1 MNILEDDTTK
11 DELVTAKDIE
21 GITKCYIANDDY
33 PDGLL
38 IDVGD
43 VDEEDGTVNE
53 LDVLGDGSCIAT
65 YNLDGDATD
74 LSVDYDGTANGDGIL
89 GYDEIEAIF
98 LEIFAISRSLER
110 SERIAFLGPIG
121 TYTHQAA
128 ESRFGANAKY
138 LPLLNIQAVFKAIT
152 NKEAKYGIV
161 PIENNTE
168 GVVGITLDSLKKYDV
183 KIVSEIC
190 MDIHHSFASYQDD
203 LKNIKR
209 IYSHPQGY
217 NQCINFLETHSL
229 LDVEFIPTEST
240 AKAAMMASEDKYSGA
255 ICSKIAAK
263 LYNVPLLFE
272 KIEDNLAN
280 RTRFI
285 VISDFKTQKSG
296 NDKTSVIAKTSHK
309 TGALFELLKKFKDK
323 NINLLK
329 IESRPNKDDTFNTW
343 FYIDFEGHID
353 DEDVKDIINSEDM
366 IWLGSYL
373 RDC

>member
-1 MNILEDDTTK
+1 MEKKLLELRNEIDRIDNKILKLLNERMQIVKKVGELKNTSNAPVYRPEREKEIIKRLTELSKK
-11 DELVTAKDIE
+11 D
-21 GITKCYIANDDY
+21 G
-33 PDGLL
+33 
-38 IDVGD
+38 
-43 VDEEDGTVNE
+43 
-53 LDVLGDGSCIAT
+53 
-65 YNLDGDATD
+65 
-74 LSVDYDGTANGDGIL
+74 GIL
-89 GYDEIEAIF
+89 GYEEIEAIF
-98 LEIFAISRSLER
+98 LEIFAISRTLER
-110 SERIAFLGPIG
+110 KERIAFLGPVG

-138 LPLLNIQAVFKAIT
+138 LPLLNIEAVFKAVA
-152 NKEAKYGIV
+152 NKESKYGVV

-203 LKNIKR
+203 LQKIKR

-217 NQCINFLETHSL
+217 NQCLNFLETHGL
-229 LDVEFIPTEST
+229 LDIEFIPTEST
-240 AKAAMMASEDKYSGA
+240 AKAAQMASEDSQSGA

-272 KIEDNLAN
+272 KIEDNMAN

-285 VISDFKTQKSG
+285 IISDFKTQKSG

-309 TGALFELLKKFKDK
+309 SGALFELLKKFKEKD
-323 NINLLK
+323 INLLK

-353 DEDVKDIINSEDM
+353 DENVKEIIESEKM
-366 IWLGSYL
+366 LWLGSYL
-373 RDC
+373 KDC

>member
-1 MNILEDDTTK
+1 MEKELQKLRKEIDSIDNEILRLLNKRMEIVKKVGELKNNTNAPIYRPEREREIIERLTK
-11 DELVTAKDIE
+11 
-21 GITKCYIANDDY
+21 
-33 PDGLL
+33 
-38 IDVGD
+38 
-43 VDEEDGTVNE
+43 
-53 LDVLGDGSCIAT
+53 
-65 YNLDGDATD
+65 
-74 LSVDYDGTANGDGIL
+74 LSKEQNGIL
-89 GYDEIEAIF
+89 GYEEIEAIF
-98 LEIFAISRSLER
+98 LEIFAISRTLER
-110 SERIAFLGPIG
+110 KERIAFLGPIG

-128 ESRFGANAKY
+128 ESRFGANARY
-138 LPLLNIQAVFKAIT
+138 LPLLNIEAVFKSVA
-152 NKEAKYGIV
+152 NKESKYGVV

-168 GVVGITLDSLKKYDV
+168 GVVGITLDSLKKYNV
-183 KIVSEIC
+183 KIVAEIC

-203 LKNIKR
+203 LSKIKR

-229 LDVEFIPTEST
+229 LDVEFVPTEST
-240 AKAAMMASEDKYSGA
+240 ARAAQLAAEDKESGA

-309 TGALFELLKKFKDK
+309 SGALFELLKKFKERD
-323 NINLLK
+323 INLLK

-353 DEDVKDIINSEDM
+353 DKKVQEIVDMENM

>member
-1 MNILEDDTTK
+1 MGLKELREQIDIIDNEILKLLNKRMEIVK
-11 DELVTAKDIE
+11 RVGELKNSSNTPIYRPEREKEIIE
-21 GITKCYIANDDY
+21 R
-33 PDGLL
+33 
-38 IDVGD
+38 
-43 VDEEDGTVNE
+43 
-53 LDVLGDGSCIAT
+53 
-65 YNLDGDATD
+65 
-74 LSVDYDGTANGDGIL
+74 LSKLSEKEKGIL
-89 GYDEIEAIF
+89 QKEHIEAIF
-98 LEIFAISRSLER
+98 LEIFAISRTLER
-110 SERIAFLGPIG
+110 QERIAFLGPIG

-128 ESRFGANAKY
+128 EHRFGANAKY
-138 LPLLNIQAVFKAIT
+138 LPLLNIEAVFKAVN
-152 NKEAKYGIV
+152 NKEAKYGVV

-183 KIVSEIC
+183 KIVSEVC
-190 MDIHHSFASYQDD
+190 MEIHHSFASLQDD
-203 LKNIKR
+203 LAQIKR

-217 NQCINFLETHSL
+217 NQCLNFLETHGL

-240 AKAAMMASEDKYSGA
+240 AKAAKLASKDEFSAA

-285 VISDFKTQKSG
+285 IISDFKTQKSG
-296 NDKTSVIAKTSHK
+296 NDKTSVIAKTPNK
-309 TGALFELLKKFKDK
+309 TGALFDLLKKFKDRD
-323 NINLLK
+323 INLLK

-353 DEDVKDIINSEDM
+353 DKKVAEVIEEEKM

-373 RDC
+373 KEC

>member
-1 MNILEDDTTK
+1 MEDKLKQLREQIDSIDNEILTLLNKRMEIVK
-11 DELVTAKDIE
+11 KVGELKNNTNAPIYRPEREKEIIDRLAK
-21 GITKCYIANDDY
+21 
-33 PDGLL
+33 
-38 IDVGD
+38 
-43 VDEEDGTVNE
+43 
-53 LDVLGDGSCIAT
+53 
-65 YNLDGDATD
+65 
-74 LSVDYDGTANGDGIL
+74 LSKSQNGIL
-89 GYDEIEAIF
+89 TKEEIEAIF

-110 SERIAFLGPIG
+110 KERIAFLGPEG

-138 LPLLNIQAVFKAIT
+138 LPLLNIEAVFKAVA
-152 NKEAKYGIV
+152 NKEAKYGVV

-168 GVVGITLDSLKKYDV
+168 GVVGITLDSLKKYGV
-183 KIVSEIC
+183 KIVAEIC
-190 MDIHHSFASYQDD
+190 MEIHHSFASLQDD
-203 LKNIKR
+203 LSKIKR

-217 NQCINFLETHSL
+217 NQCLGFLETHGL

-240 AKAAMMASEDKYSGA
+240 AKAAKLAKEDEFSGA

-263 LYNVPLLFE
+263 LYDVPLLFE
-272 KIEDNLAN
+272 KIEDNKAN

-285 VISDFKTQKSG
+285 IISDFKTQKSG
-296 NDKTSVIAKTSHK
+296 NDKTSIIAKTSHK

-353 DEDVKDIINSEDM
+353 DEKVKELIESEKM

>member
-1 MNILEDDTTK
+1 LELKKLRKKIDDIDNEILRLLNKRMEIVKKVGEVKNSSNTPIYRPEREK
-11 DELVTAKDIE
+11 EIIE
-21 GITKCYIANDDY
+21 RLSN
-33 PDGLL
+33 LS
-38 IDVGD
+38 
-43 VDEEDGTVNE
+43 EEE
-53 LDVLGDGSCIAT
+53 K
-65 YNLDGDATD
+65 
-74 LSVDYDGTANGDGIL
+74 GIL
-89 GYDEIEAIF
+89 KKEHIEAIF
-98 LEIFAISRSLER
+98 LEIFAISRTLER

-128 ESRFGANAKY
+128 EHKFGANAKY
-138 LPLLNIQAVFKAIT
+138 LPLLNIEAVFKAVH
-152 NKEAKYGIV
+152 NKEAKYGVV

-168 GVVGITLDSLKKYDV
+168 GVVGITLDSLKKYNV

-190 MDIHHSFASYQDD
+190 LDIHHSFASLQDE
-203 LKNIKR
+203 LSNIKR

-217 NQCINFLETHSL
+217 NQCLNFLETHGL

-240 AKAAMMASEDKYSGA
+240 AKAAKLASKDEFSAA

-285 VISDFKTQKSG
+285 IISDFKTQKSG
-296 NDKTSVIAKTSHK
+296 DDKTSVIAKTPNK
-309 TGALFELLKKFKDK
+309 TGALFDLLKKFKDRD
-323 NINLLK
+323 INLLK

-353 DEDVKDIINSEDM
+353 ESKVAEVIKEEGM

-373 RDC
+373 KEC

>member
-1 MNILEDDTTK
+1 MDLNKLRKEIDAIDNEILKLLNKRMKIVKKVGEIKNSSNTPIYRPEREK
-11 DELVTAKDIE
+11 AIIE
-21 GITKCYIANDDY
+21 RLC
-33 PDGLL
+33 GLSKR
-38 IDVGD
+38 
-43 VDEEDGTVNE
+43 EN
-53 LDVLGDGSCIAT
+53 
-65 YNLDGDATD
+65 
-74 LSVDYDGTANGDGIL
+74 GIL
-89 GYDEIEAIF
+89 QKEHIEAIF
-98 LEIFAISRSLER
+98 LEIFAISRTLER
-110 SERIAFLGPIG
+110 QERVAFLGPVG

-128 ESRFGANAKY
+128 EHKFGANARY
-138 LPLLNIQAVFKAIT
+138 LPLLNIEAVFKAVH
-152 NKEAKYGIV
+152 NKEAKYGVI

-190 MDIHHSFASYQDD
+190 LDIHHSFASLQDD
-203 LKNIKR
+203 LSKIKR

-217 NQCINFLETHSL
+217 NQCLNFLETHGL
-229 LDVEFIPTEST
+229 LDIEFIPTEST
-240 AKAAMMASEDKYSGA
+240 AKAAKLASKDELSGA

-285 VISDFKTQKSG
+285 IISDFKTQKSG
-296 NDKTSVIAKTSHK
+296 NDKTSVIAKTPHK
-309 TGALFELLKKFKDK
+309 TGALFDLLKKFKDR

-353 DEDVKDIINSEDM
+353 DKKVSEVIKEENM
-366 IWLGSYL
+366 IWLGSYIKE
-373 RDC
+373 C

>member
-1 MNILEDDTTK
+1 MSEMEKKLKELREKIDEIDNEILT
-11 DELVTAKDIE
+11 
-21 GITKCYIANDDY
+21 
-33 PDGLL
+33 LL
-38 IDVGD
+38 NKRMEIVKKVGD
-43 VDEEDGTVNE
+43 LKNNSNAPVYRPEREKE
-53 LDVLGDGSCIAT
+53 IIERL
-65 YNLDGDATD
+65 TD
-74 LSVDYDGTANGDGIL
+74 LSKKQNGLL
-89 GYDEIEAIF
+89 GKDEIEAIF
-98 LEIFAISRSLER
+98 LEIFAISRALER
-110 SERIAFLGPIG
+110 KERIAFLGPVG

-138 LPLLNIQAVFKAIT
+138 LPLLNIEAVFKTVA
-152 NKEAKYGIV
+152 NKEAKYGVV

-168 GVVGITLDSLKKYDV
+168 GVVGITLDSLKKYNV
-183 KIVSEIC
+183 KIVAEIC
-190 MDIHHSFASYQDD
+190 MDIHHSFASLQDD
-203 LKNIKR
+203 VTKIKR

-217 NQCINFLETHSL
+217 NQCLNFLETHNL

-240 AKAAMMASEDKYSGA
+240 AKAAKLAVKDELSGA

-272 KIEDNLAN
+272 KIEDNNAN

-285 VISDFKTQKSG
+285 IISDFKTQKSG

-309 TGALFELLKKFKDK
+309 SGALFELLKDFKDK

-353 DEDVKDIINSEDM
+353 DENVKEIIEKKDM

-373 RDC
+373 KDC

>member
-1 MNILEDDTTK
+1 MEDKLKQLREQIDSIDNEILTLLNKRMEIVK
-11 DELVTAKDIE
+11 KVGELKNNTNAPIYRPEREKEIIERLAK
-21 GITKCYIANDDY
+21 
-33 PDGLL
+33 
-38 IDVGD
+38 
-43 VDEEDGTVNE
+43 
-53 LDVLGDGSCIAT
+53 
-65 YNLDGDATD
+65 
-74 LSVDYDGTANGDGIL
+74 LSKSQNGIL
-89 GYDEIEAIF
+89 TKEEIEAIF

-110 SERIAFLGPIG
+110 KERIAFLGPEG

-138 LPLLNIQAVFKAIT
+138 LPLLNIEAVFKAVA
-152 NKEAKYGIV
+152 NKEAKYGVV

-168 GVVGITLDSLKKYDV
+168 GVVGITLDSLKKYGV
-183 KIVSEIC
+183 KIVAEIC
-190 MDIHHSFASYQDD
+190 MEIHHSFASLQDD
-203 LKNIKR
+203 LSKIKR

-217 NQCINFLETHSL
+217 NQCLGFLETHGL

-240 AKAAMMASEDKYSGA
+240 AKAAKLAKEDEFSGA

-263 LYNVPLLFE
+263 LYDVPLLFE
-272 KIEDNLAN
+272 KIEDNKAN

-285 VISDFKTQKSG
+285 IISDFKTQKSG
-296 NDKTSVIAKTSHK
+296 NDKTSIIAKTSHK

-353 DEDVKDIINSEDM
+353 DEKVKELIESEKM

>member
-1 MNILEDDTTK
+1 LD
-11 DELVTAKDIE
+11 L
-21 GITKCYIANDDY
+21 
-33 PDGLL
+33 
-38 IDVGD
+38 
-43 VDEEDGTVNE
+43 NE
-53 LDVLGDGSCIAT
+53 LRSQIDNIDNEILRLLNKRMKIVKKVGELKNSSNAPIYRPEREKAIIERLT
-65 YNLDGDATD
+65 E
-74 LSVDYDGTANGDGIL
+74 LSKKENGIL
-89 GYDEIEAIF
+89 QKEHIEAIF
-98 LEIFAISRSLER
+98 LEIFAISRTLER
-110 SERIAFLGPIG
+110 QERVAFLGPIG

-128 ESRFGANAKY
+128 EHKFGANARY
-138 LPLLNIQAVFKAIT
+138 LPLLNIEAVFKAVH
-152 NKEAKYGIV
+152 NKEAKYGVV

-190 MDIHHSFASYQDD
+190 LDIHHSFASLQDD
-203 LKNIKR
+203 LSKIKR

-217 NQCINFLETHSL
+217 NQCLNFLETHGL
-229 LDVEFIPTEST
+229 LDIEFIPTEST
-240 AKAAMMASEDKYSGA
+240 AKAAKLASKDEFSGA

-285 VISDFKTQKSG
+285 IISDFKTQKSG
-296 NDKTSVIAKTSHK
+296 NDKTSVIAKTPHK
-309 TGALFELLKKFKDK
+309 TGALFDLLKKFKER

-353 DEDVKDIINSEDM
+353 DKKVADVIKEEKM

-373 RDC
+373 REC

>member
-1 MNILEDDTTK
+1 LDLKTLRE
-11 DELVTAKDIE
+11 E
-21 GITKCYIANDDY
+21 
-33 PDGLL
+33 
-38 IDVGD
+38 IDKID
-43 VDEEDGTVNE
+43 NE
-53 LDVLGDGSCIAT
+53 LLRLLNKRMEIVKKVGELKNSSNAPIYRPEREREIIERLT
-65 YNLDGDATD
+65 E
-74 LSVDYDGTANGDGIL
+74 LSQKENGIL
-89 GYDEIEAIF
+89 QKEHIEAIF
-98 LEIFAISRSLER
+98 LEIFAISRTLER
-110 SERIAFLGPIG
+110 QERIAFLGPIG

-128 ESRFGANAKY
+128 EYKFGANAKY
-138 LPLLNIQAVFKAIT
+138 LPLLNIEAVFKSVH
-152 NKEAKYGIV
+152 NKEAKYGVV

-168 GVVGITLDSLKKYDV
+168 GVVGITLDSLKKYNV

-190 MDIHHSFASYQDD
+190 MEIHHSFASIQDD
-203 LKNIKR
+203 LSEIKR

-217 NQCINFLETHSL
+217 NQCLNFLETHGL

-240 AKAAMMASEDKYSGA
+240 AKAAMLASKDEFSGA

-285 VISDFKTQKSG
+285 IISDFKTQKSG
-296 NDKTSVIAKTSHK
+296 NDKTSVIAKTPNK
-309 TGALFELLKKFKDK
+309 TGALFDLLKKFKDR

-353 DEDVKDIINSEDM
+353 ESKVAEVVKEENM

-373 RDC
+373 KEC